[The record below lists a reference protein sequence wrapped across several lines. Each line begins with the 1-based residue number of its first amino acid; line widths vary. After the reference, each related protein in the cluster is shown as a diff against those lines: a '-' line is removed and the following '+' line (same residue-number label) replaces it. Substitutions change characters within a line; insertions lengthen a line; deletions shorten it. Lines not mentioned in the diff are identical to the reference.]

1 MPNRIVVFSFSLFY
15 TLVITTLSLVQ
26 LDDIPKLN
34 TGFDDKI
41 AHFLCY
47 AILCLMWFLS
57 FYSFKIKRSLFAA
70 SAFSIL
76 FGLIIE
82 IIQSQATV
90 HRTAEVLDFLAN
102 TMGALAMTILI
113 YLKKKVIIKN
123 L

>member
-1 MPNRIVVFSFSLFY
+1 VPNRIVVFSFSLFY

>member
-1 MPNRIVVFSFSLFY
+1 MPNRIIIFSFSLFY
-15 TLVITTLSLVQ
+15 TLVITVLSLVQ
-26 LDDIPKLN
+26 LRDIPKLN

-41 AHFLCY
+41 VHFLIY

-57 FYSFKIKRSLFAA
+57 FYSFKIKRSLFDA

-82 IIQSQATV
+82 LIQSQATV
-90 HRTAEVLDFLAN
+90 YRTGEVLDFFAN
-102 TMGALAMTILI
+102 TIGALAMTMLI
-113 YLKKKVIIKN
+113 YLKKEVIIKN

>member
-57 FYSFKIKRSLFAA
+57 FYAFKVKRSLFAA

-76 FGLIIE
+76 FGIIIE
-82 IIQSQATV
+82 IIQDQATV
-90 HRTAEVLDFLAN
+90 YRTAEVLDFLAN
-102 TMGALAMTILI
+102 TIGALAMTILI
-113 YLKKKVIIKN
+113 YLKKEVIIKN

>member
-1 MPNRIVVFSFSLFY
+1 VPNRIIIFSFSLFY
-15 TLVITTLSLVQ
+15 TLVITVLSLVQ
-26 LDDIPKLN
+26 LRDIPKLN

-41 AHFLCY
+41 VHFLIY
-47 AILCLMWFLS
+47 AIFCLMWFLS

-82 IIQSQATV
+82 LIQSQATV
-90 HRTAEVLDFLAN
+90 YRTGEVLDFLAN
-102 TMGALAMTILI
+102 TIGALAMTMLI
-113 YLKKKVIIKN
+113 YLKKEVIIKN

>member
-1 MPNRIVVFSFSLFY
+1 MLKNVLIYSVTIVY
-15 TLVITTLSLVQ
+15 TISIGVLSLAHLTKV
-26 LDDIPKLN
+26 PELN

-41 AHFLCY
+41 AHFLFY
-47 AILCLMWFLS
+47 AIFCLMWFLS

-82 IIQSQATV
+82 LIQSQATV
-90 HRTAEVLDFLAN
+90 YRTGEVLDFLAN
-102 TMGALAMTILI
+102 TIGALAMTMLI
-113 YLKKKVIIKN
+113 YLKKEVIIKN

>member
-1 MPNRIVVFSFSLFY
+1 MPNRIVIFSFSLFY

-26 LDDIPKLN
+26 LGGIPKLN

-41 AHFLCY
+41 GHFLCY

-82 IIQSQATV
+82 IIQSQATIY
-90 HRTAEVLDFLAN
+90 RTAEVLDFLAN

-113 YLKKKVIIKN
+113 YLKKEVIIKN

>member
-1 MPNRIVVFSFSLFY
+1 MPNRIVIFSFSLFY

>member
-70 SAFSIL
+70 FAFSIL

-102 TMGALAMTILI
+102 TIGALAMTMLI
-113 YLKKKVIIKN
+113 YLKKEVIIKN

>member
-1 MPNRIVVFSFSLFY
+1 MPNRIIIFSFSLFY
-15 TLVITTLSLVQ
+15 TLVITVLSLVQ
-26 LDDIPKLN
+26 LRDIPKLN

-41 AHFLCY
+41 VHFLIY
-47 AILCLMWFLS
+47 AIFCLMWFLS

-82 IIQSQATV
+82 LIQSQATV
-90 HRTAEVLDFLAN
+90 YRTGEVLDFLAN
-102 TMGALAMTILI
+102 TIGALAMTMLI
-113 YLKKKVIIKN
+113 YLKKEVIIKN

>member
-1 MPNRIVVFSFSLFY
+1 VPNRIIIFSFSLFY
-15 TLVITTLSLVQ
+15 TLVITVLSLVQ
-26 LDDIPKLN
+26 LRDIPKLN

-41 AHFLCY
+41 VHFLIY
-47 AILCLMWFLS
+47 AIFCLMWFLS

-82 IIQSQATV
+82 LIQSQATV
-90 HRTAEVLDFLAN
+90 YRTGEVLDFFAN
-102 TMGALAMTILI
+102 TIGALAMTMLI
-113 YLKKKVIIKN
+113 YLKKEVIIKN

>member
-57 FYSFKIKRSLFAA
+57 FYSFKTKRSLFAA
-70 SAFSIL
+70 SASSIL

-90 HRTAEVLDFLAN
+90 YRTAEVLDFLAN

-113 YLKKKVIIKN
+113 YLKKEVIIKN

>member
-1 MPNRIVVFSFSLFY
+1 MPNRIIIFSFSLFY
-15 TLVITTLSLVQ
+15 TLVITVLSLVQ
-26 LDDIPKLN
+26 LRDIPKLN

-41 AHFLCY
+41 VHFLIY
-47 AILCLMWFLS
+47 AIFCLMWFLS

-82 IIQSQATV
+82 LIQSQATV
-90 HRTAEVLDFLAN
+90 YRTGEVLDFFAN
-102 TMGALAMTILI
+102 TIGALAMTMLI
-113 YLKKKVIIKN
+113 YLKKEVVIKN

>member
-1 MPNRIVVFSFSLFY
+1 MYKKNIVFSFTIAY
-15 TLVITTLSLVQ
+15 TILIIILSLVQ
-26 LDDIPKLN
+26 LGDVPKLN

>member
-1 MPNRIVVFSFSLFY
+1 MPNRIVIFSFSLFY

-113 YLKKKVIIKN
+113 YLKKEVIIKN

>member
-41 AHFLCY
+41 AHFLFY

>member
-1 MPNRIVVFSFSLFY
+1 MPNRIIIFSFSLFY
-15 TLVITTLSLVQ
+15 TLVITVLSLVQ
-26 LDDIPKLN
+26 LRDIPKLN

-41 AHFLCY
+41 VHFLIY
-47 AILCLMWFLS
+47 AIFCLMWFLS

-82 IIQSQATV
+82 LIQSQATV
-90 HRTAEVLDFLAN
+90 YRTGEVSDFLAN
-102 TMGALAMTILI
+102 TIGALAMTMLI
-113 YLKKKVIIKN
+113 YLKKEVIIKN

>member
-26 LDDIPKLN
+26 LGDIPKLN

-70 SAFSIL
+70 FAFSIL

-90 HRTAEVLDFLAN
+90 YRTAEVLDFLAN

-113 YLKKKVIIKN
+113 YLKKEVIIKN

>member
-1 MPNRIVVFSFSLFY
+1 MPNRIIIFSFSLFY
-15 TLVITTLSLVQ
+15 TLVITVLSLVQ
-26 LDDIPKLN
+26 LSDIPKLN

-41 AHFLCY
+41 VHFLIY
-47 AILCLMWFLS
+47 AIFCLMWFLS

-82 IIQSQATV
+82 LIQSQATIY
-90 HRTAEVLDFLAN
+90 RTGEVLDFFAN
-102 TMGALAMTILI
+102 TIGALAMTMLI
-113 YLKKKVIIKN
+113 YLKKEVIIKN

>member
-1 MPNRIVVFSFSLFY
+1 MYKKSIVFSFTIAY
-15 TLVITTLSLVQ
+15 TILIIILSLVQ
-26 LDDIPKLN
+26 LGDVPKLN

-41 AHFLCY
+41 AHFLLY
-47 AILCLMWFLS
+47 ALFCLMWFLS

-82 IIQSQATV
+82 LIQSQATIY
-90 HRTAEVLDFLAN
+90 RTGEVLDFLAN
-102 TMGALAMTILI
+102 TIGALAMTILI
-113 YLKKKVIIKN
+113 YLKKEVIIKN

>member
-1 MPNRIVVFSFSLFY
+1 MPNRIIIFSFSLFY
-15 TLVITTLSLVQ
+15 TLVITVLSLVQ
-26 LDDIPKLN
+26 LRDIPKLN

-41 AHFLCY
+41 VHFLIY
-47 AILCLMWFLS
+47 AIFCLMWFLS

-82 IIQSQATV
+82 LIQSQATV
-90 HRTAEVLDFLAN
+90 YRTGEVLDFFAN
-102 TMGALAMTILI
+102 TIGALAMTMLI
-113 YLKKKVIIKN
+113 YLKKEVIIKN

>member
-1 MPNRIVVFSFSLFY
+1 MPNRIVIFSFSLFY

-34 TGFDDKI
+34 SGFDDKI

>member
-113 YLKKKVIIKN
+113 YLKKEVIIKN